1 LTLQVRMIS
10 HAITAAGWI
19 VNIDTDPPIYGAVLD
34 DATRG
39 VLNQTAY
46 LGV

>member
-1 LTLQVRMIS
+1 LQIRTIG
-10 HAITAAGWI
+10 HAITAAGWQ
-19 VNIDTDPPIYGAVLD
+19 VTIDTDPPLLGAVLD
-34 DATRG
+34 DAARG